1 MGAVGMSRAEAVALL
16 TGGNGTGSR
25 RTSGMPS
32 GWRSCFGWTSCPW
45 CGCRRRPGRPPA
57 ISSGAGTMSAGTWPM
72 PATGLQAV
80 AAPGRVWRGGTGWT
94 CVHHEWLSG
103 QRFTDA
109 DTQFAFDER
118 MEELLA
124 LEAMRDR
131 FDQRVKLRPTAPSGR
146 RWCIGACWRGIDTL
160 SAFGLAVEVV
170 TDTG

>member
-1 MGAVGMSRAEAVALL
+1 
-16 TGGNGTGSR
+16 
-25 RTSGMPS
+25 
-32 GWRSCFGWTSCPW
+32 
-45 CGCRRRPGRPPA
+45 
-57 ISSGAGTMSAGTWPM
+57 MSAGTWPM

-160 SAFGLAVEVV
+160 SAFAWPSRW
-170 TDTG
+170 